1 MQGLAPSA
9 EGWILCKKDCRN
21 DGVRNSIKK
30 QNSCFAG
37 QGSGYPPQKEDFCVL
52 VVAPEL

>member
-1 MQGLAPSA
+1 MGAGMVQGLAPSA
-9 EGWILCKKDCRN
+9 EGWLLCRKGCMS

-37 QGSGYPPQKEDFCVL
+37 QGSGYPPQKEDF
-52 VVAPEL
+52 